1 MSYLDTIGY
10 SKEKVNIDSAFCKKK
25 IYRTSWSNK
34 FKQTEQTVPVS
45 TPPILTLPE
54 VVTNPQKLDAI
65 TVDFMLKHS
74 ILKPKEE
81 KEEIDN
87 ANEDK
92 MCKQFLINGGLGKFI
107 IIFRENCYLYDIN
120 EWVDIEDDELKELGL
135 KALHIKRFKK
145 KLEIYIKNKEANM
158 SKDKISEPDQ
168 Q

>member
-25 IYRTSWSNK
+25 IYRKSWSNK

-107 IIFRENCYLYDIN
+107 IIFNLIKFVSTLNIPLD
-120 EWVDIEDDELKELGL
+120 LK
-135 KALHIKRFKK
+135 F
-145 KLEIYIKNKEANM
+145 
-158 SKDKISEPDQ
+158 
-168 Q
+168 